1 MTFIYSKSFI
11 DDYISKKP
19 RKFGM
24 MVTLKP
30 AIKNVLSGKIE
41 FELSSVIQEDCS
53 PG

>member
-1 MTFIYSKSFI
+1 MTFIYSKSII

-19 RKFGM
+19 RKFGV

-30 AIKNVLSGKIE
+30 AIKNFLSGKIE